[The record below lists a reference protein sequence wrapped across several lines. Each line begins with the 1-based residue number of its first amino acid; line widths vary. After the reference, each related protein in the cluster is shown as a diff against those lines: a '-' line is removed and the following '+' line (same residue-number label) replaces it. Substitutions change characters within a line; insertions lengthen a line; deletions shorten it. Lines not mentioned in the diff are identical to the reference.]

1 VPQEQQVLD
10 SLLFLKQLQ
19 QVQVQLT
26 FGTTQLMVE
35 RILIIKM
42 LMDFNGLSLVTPT

>member
-10 SLLFLKQLQ
+10 SLLFLKQHQ
-19 QVQVQLT
+19 QVQVQLM